1 MGKFSPLNKVLTLVR
16 QFYDVLEMFKVD
28 GRPPLTTYL
37 FLGDYVDRGSHSVE
51 TITLLT
57 LLKIKYPHRI
67 FMIRGNHET
76 KAVS

>member
-1 MGKFSPLNKVLTLVR
+1 
-16 QFYDVLEMFKVD
+16 MFKVD
-28 GRPPLTTYL
+28 GRPPLASYL

-51 TITLLT
+51 TMTLLT
-57 LLKIKYPHRI
+57 LLKIKYPRRI